1 MLIPFKEALPS
12 WLNHPP
18 KAPPTNIILF
28 PLVVGISTY
37 EFWGHSDHSMHLHK
51 VMIRV
56 PRRWNWMR
64 WMPQLNC
71 VVYSFTGWWYGDG
84 FKPDDNDCIWF
95 LLVSLFSDQI
105 QNIKKRSD
113 FSFSGQWDVV
123 VESDE
128 KQETLV
134 FGGILVCSGY
144 YLSTYHFSPS
154 QVCHKNQLSGKV
166 LAK

>member
-1 MLIPFKEALPS
+1 MLFTVLRGGGAGMD
-12 WLNHPP
+12 LNLMIMIAYDFCLCPCSQ
-18 KAPPTNIILF
+18 T
-28 PLVVGISTY
+28 
-37 EFWGHSDHSMHLHK
+37 K
-51 VMIRV
+51 V
-56 PRRWNWMR
+56 
-64 WMPQLNC
+64 
-71 VVYSFTGWWYGDG
+71 
-84 FKPDDNDCIWF
+84 
-95 LLVSLFSDQI
+95 

-134 FGGILVCSGY
+134 FGGILVCSGC